1 MSLFAHHMKSIIDIE
16 IMGYELTPD
25 GPTEHAIAAAI
36 VGVMAILMAYGLYAM
51 IRDVVRWRRRSPSA
65 VER

>member
-1 MSLFAHHMKSIIDIE
+1 MSLFAHHMKGFIDLE

-25 GPTEHAIAAAI
+25 GPTEHAIAGAV

-51 IRDVVRWRRRSPSA
+51 VRDVARWRRRGVVS
-65 VER
+65 R